1 MAMNHPNLK
10 KHNNMNRAKARL
22 VFLLLAIVCLFSCK
36 KNNETDNWNKDLK
49 FQVDTINITETTA
62 LIKGTITLSSSQ
74 QYISEYG
81 VDYDTVSS
89 FAHQNETLTNTH
101 STSTKSVPF
110 SITISGLRTNSAYYV
125 RVWTLLNPNPTGTQG
140 YYYGNAKNFK
150 TLKFPIQITKLSPD
164 SGTYH
169 DQVTIIG
176 KGFNRTGI
184 NNAMVNGVAAMVTAA
199 YDDSLH
205 VMVPKKCGTGIVT
218 VSIGTENTSGPQFK
232 YINEAY
238 VVYTIA
244 GGALSGLVNG
254 VGTAARFN
262 SPEGIAFD
270 KNGNLLV
277 ADFLNSCIRKI
288 TPDMVVSTLAG
299 SSIGQYGYIDGSSSA
314 AEFWCP
320 SGLTIDITTG
330 NIFVVDSY
338 NNCIRIVKGDGSDVK
353 TFAGTDTL
361 GYKDGWGIKARFA
374 EPSGIAKDNRG
385 NFYVTDKI
393 NNRIR
398 KIDGFGQ
405 VTTFAGDGYNRLKA
419 GIGTLASIGSPDA
432 ITFDGNK
439 NFYVSGLYGQSIVKI
454 DTIGQV
460 SVFVGQGG
468 GTSGNL
474 GCVTGIRVDAQ
485 NNLFVTDQVNNCLE
499 QITPSGQV
507 SIFSGKPTESK
518 IVNGGISKA
527 RFKKLW
533 GMTIDDSGN
542 LYVLDDNCIR
552 KIEKVN

>member
-1 MAMNHPNLK
+1 
-10 KHNNMNRAKARL
+10 MNRAKARL

-110 SITISGLRTNSAYYV
+110 SITISGLRTNSTYYV
-125 RVWTLLNPNPTGTQG
+125 RGWTLLNPNPTGTQG

-254 VGTAARFN
+254 VGTAARFD

-270 KNGNLLV
+270 KNGNLLI
-277 ADFLNSCIRKI
+277 ADFLNHNIRKI

-299 SSIGQYGYIDGSSSA
+299 SGIGQHGYIDGSGTA
-314 AEFWCP
+314 AEFDGP
-320 SGLTIDITTG
+320 GGIAIDQSTG
-330 NIFVVDSY
+330 NILVADYY
-338 NNCIRIVKGDGSDVK
+338 NTCIRIVSTDGSSVK
-353 TFAGTDTL
+353 TFAGTNTE
-361 GYKDGWGIKARFA
+361 GYANGIGSNARFKG
-374 EPSGIAKDNRG
+374 PRGIVQNHKG
-385 NFYVTDKI
+385 FFFVTDADG
-393 NNRIR
+393 NRIR
-398 KIDGFGQ
+398 KIDGSGL
-405 VTTFAGDGYNRLKA
+405 VTTFAGDGTDGYTPGLGTAAK
-419 GIGTLASIGSPDA
+419 IGYPRA
-432 ITFDGNK
+432 ICSDIN
-439 NFYVSGLYGQSIVKI
+439 NNLYVSGYTGGTIFKI
-454 DTIGQV
+454 DSSGLV
-460 SVFVGQGG
+460 SILVGPGAF
-468 GTSGNL
+468 GN
-474 GCVTGIRVDAQ
+474 VTGITIDSQ
-485 NNLFVTDQVNNCLE
+485 NNLFVIDQDKYCIS
-499 QITPSGQV
+499 QISPAGNVTLIG
-507 SIFSGKPTESK
+507 GKSTENK

-533 GMTIDDSGN
+533 GMTIDSSDN
-542 LYVLDDNCIR
+542 LYILDDNCIR